1 MTHAMINDPDLLII
15 LLRAKATIAEL
26 ERLSVNALLLSE
38 QAKQVLL
45 RDEPLIAEKL
55 FSAGVMRFLNTPH
68 RPVG

>member
-1 MTHAMINDPDLLII
+1 MAHATIDDPDLLII

-45 RDEPLIAEKL
+45 RDEPLIAGKL
-55 FSAGVMRFLNTPH
+55 FPAGVMRFLNSPH
-68 RPVG
+68 PPVG